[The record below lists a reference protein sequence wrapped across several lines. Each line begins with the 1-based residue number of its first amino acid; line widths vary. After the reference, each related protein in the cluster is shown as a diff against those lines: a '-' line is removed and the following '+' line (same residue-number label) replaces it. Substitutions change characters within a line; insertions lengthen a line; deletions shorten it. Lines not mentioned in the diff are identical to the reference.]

1 MEKNWPTKGDRLLK
15 ECGYTL
21 LLSETLKDETTIQYR
36 NYDRGNILIITPTT
50 VSIWDGNSNIP
61 IPINLFIPIAVK
73 LNDLAS
79 VKIPGWENFNTFD
92 EEMIRELTTLDAK
105 DDLEDTKK
113 ASSMVQEDFNPSEV
127 DYQTEV
133 ASTDKGSG
141 HEYEE
146 CPDPQYESCADSC
159 DGCEQ
164 HHICYPDPNV
174 GLNDLIQD
182 LDGLDD
188 MLDQKRLSIIVS
200 TPKYL
205 ADGYKDYDYE
215 DDTSISI
222 ASSGLSQVERKAM
235 LQAAIENLM

>member
-21 LLSETLKDETTIQYR
+21 LLSETLKDETKIQYR
-36 NYDRGNILIITPTT
+36 SHDRGNILIITPNS
-50 VSIWDGNSNIP
+50 VSIWDGNSIIP
-61 IPINLFIPIAVK
+61 IPVNLFIPIAVK

-92 EEMIRELTTLDAK
+92 EEMIRELTTLDAE
-105 DDLEDTKK
+105 DDLKDTKN
-113 ASSMVQEDFNPSEV
+113 AASMVQTDFNPSEV
-127 DYQTEV
+127 DYHTEA
-133 ASTDKGSG
+133 ASTNKESD
-141 HEYEE
+141 HEYEG
-146 CPDPQYESCADSC
+146 CDDPC

-174 GLNDLIQD
+174 GLDDLD
-182 LDGLDD
+182 LDGFDD
-188 MLDQKRLSIIVS
+188 MLDQKRISIIVS

-205 ADGYKDYDYE
+205 ADGYKDYE
-215 DDTSISI
+215 DDISVSI